1 LIVTAEG
8 LTDASVKTMRI
19 LFMIAGAK
27 LLTGTTSVE
36 TLTRAFGRV
45 LSPLQHAGIPV
56 NEFIST
62 MGLTLK
68 SLPVLKEQFLTMYR
82 ERMQQGTIRGFL
94 NRARIVSAFL
104 LPLFVKSIQTPEQFF
119 EENKKDE
126 E

>member
-1 LIVTAEG
+1 
-8 LTDASVKTMRI
+8 
-19 LFMIAGAK
+19 
-27 LLTGTTSVE
+27 
-36 TLTRAFGRV
+36 V
-45 LSPLQHAGIPV
+45 LR
-56 NEFIST
+56 
-62 MGLTLK
+62 
-68 SLPVLKEQFLTMYR
+68 EQFLTMYR